1 MEPAEL
7 LQKIR
12 KIEIKTRSLSRSLFA
27 GEYHSAFK
35 GKGILFDRVREYEA
49 GDDIRTIDW
58 NVTARLNHPYVKI
71 FEEERELTVMLLIDV
86 SASADFGTQT
96 MLKRDM
102 IIELSAVLAFSA
114 LNNNDK
120 LGVLFYSSVVE
131 KFIPPQK
138 GKNHILRIIREM
150 LELKPR
156 HKGTDLGSALHY
168 MGNVFKKRCTAF
180 IISDFLDQSLE
191 KPLSIFGRRYDLIGL
206 QIFDIREQDMPELGL
221 IHFKN
226 TETGELILVDSDD
239 ARMRQNYALNWK
251 VFNENLDLMLRR
263 AGVDHVKIRTDQ
275 SYISPLLLLL
285 RRRERKG

>member
-7 LQKIR
+7 LHKIR
-12 KIEIKTRSLSRSLFA
+12 KIEIKTRSLSKSLFA

-35 GKGILFDRVREYEA
+35 GKGILFDRVREYEP

-71 FEEERELTVMLLIDV
+71 FEEERELTVILLIDV

-131 KFIPPQK
+131 KFIPPKK
-138 GKNHILRIIREM
+138 GKNHILQIIREM

-180 IISDFLDQSLE
+180 IISDFLDQGLE

-206 QIFDIREQDMPELGL
+206 QIYDIREQEMPELGL

-226 TETGELILVDSDD
+226 TETGDLILIDSDNT
-239 ARMRQNYALNWK
+239 RMRQNYALNWK
-251 VFNENLDLMLRR
+251 MFNENLDLMLRR

>member
-7 LQKIR
+7 LHKIR
-12 KIEIKTRSLSRSLFA
+12 RIEIKTRSLSKSLFA

-35 GKGILFDRVREYEA
+35 GKGILFDRVREYEP

-71 FEEERELTVMLLIDV
+71 FEEERELTVILLIDV

-131 KFIPPQK
+131 KFIPPKK
-138 GKNHILRIIREM
+138 GKNHILQIIREM

-180 IISDFLDQSLE
+180 IISDFLDQGLE

-206 QIFDIREQDMPELGL
+206 QIYDIREQEMPELGL

-226 TETGELILVDSDD
+226 TETGDLILIDSDNT
-239 ARMRQNYALNWK
+239 RMRQNYALNWK

>member
-7 LQKIR
+7 LHKIR
-12 KIEIKTRSLSRSLFA
+12 RIEIKTRSLSKSLFA

-35 GKGILFDRVREYEA
+35 GKGILFDRVREYEP

-71 FEEERELTVMLLIDV
+71 FEEERELTVILLIDV

-131 KFIPPQK
+131 KFIPPKK
-138 GKNHILRIIREM
+138 GKNHILQIIREM

-180 IISDFLDQSLE
+180 IISDFLDQGLE

-206 QIFDIREQDMPELGL
+206 QIYDIREQEMPELGL

-226 TETGELILVDSDD
+226 TETGDLILIDSDNT
-239 ARMRQNYALNWK
+239 RMRQNYALNWK
-251 VFNENLDLMLRR
+251 MFNENLDLMLRR

>member
-1 MEPAEL
+1 
-7 LQKIR
+7 
-12 KIEIKTRSLSRSLFA
+12 
-27 GEYHSAFK
+27 
-35 GKGILFDRVREYEA
+35 
-49 GDDIRTIDW
+49 
-58 NVTARLNHPYVKI
+58 
-71 FEEERELTVMLLIDV
+71 
-86 SASADFGTQT
+86 
-96 MLKRDM
+96 M

-131 KFIPPQK
+131 KFIPPKK
-138 GKNHILRIIREM
+138 GKNHILQIIREM

-180 IISDFLDQSLE
+180 IISDFLDQGLE

-206 QIFDIREQDMPELGL
+206 QIYDIREQEMPELGL

-226 TETGELILVDSDD
+226 TETGDLILIDSDNT
-239 ARMRQNYALNWK
+239 RMRQNYALNWK
-251 VFNENLDLMLRR
+251 MFNENLDLMLRR

>member
-12 KIEIKTRSLSRSLFA
+12 KIEIKTRSLSKSLFA

-35 GKGILFDRVREYEA
+35 GKGILFDRVREYEP
-49 GDDIRTIDW
+49 GDDIRAIDW

-71 FEEERELTVMLLIDV
+71 FSEERELTVMLLIDV
-86 SASADFGTQT
+86 SASSDFGTQT

-131 KFIPPQK
+131 KFIPPKK
-138 GKNHILRIIREM
+138 GKNHILQIIREM
-150 LELKPR
+150 LELKPN

-180 IISDFLDQSLE
+180 IISDFLDQGLE
-191 KPLSIFGRRYDLIGL
+191 KPLNIFGRKYDLIGL
-206 QIFDIREQDMPELGL
+206 QIYDIREQEMPDLGL

-226 TETGELILVDSDD
+226 TETGELILIDSDD
-239 ARMRQNYALNWK
+239 TKMRKNYAMNWNM
-251 VFNENLDLMLRR
+251 FNENLDLMLRR

>member
-180 IISDFLDQSLE
+180 IISDFLDQGLE

-226 TETGELILVDSDD
+226 TETGELILIDSDD

-251 VFNENLDLMLRR
+251 MFNENLDLMLRR

>member
-7 LQKIR
+7 LHKIR
-12 KIEIKTRSLSRSLFA
+12 KIEIKTRSLSKSLFA

-35 GKGILFDRVREYEA
+35 GKGILFDRVREYEP

-71 FEEERELTVMLLIDV
+71 FAEERELTVMLLIDV
-86 SASADFGTQT
+86 SASTDFGTQT

-131 KFIPPQK
+131 KFIPPKK
-138 GKNHILRIIREM
+138 GKNHILQIIREM

-180 IISDFLDQSLE
+180 IISDFLDQGLE

-206 QIFDIREQDMPELGL
+206 QIYDIREQEMPELGL

-226 TETGELILVDSDD
+226 TETGDLILIDSDNT
-239 ARMRQNYALNWK
+239 RMRQNYALNWK

>member
-251 VFNENLDLMLRR
+251 KFNENLDLMLRR

>member
-7 LQKIR
+7 LHKIR
-12 KIEIKTRSLSRSLFA
+12 KIEIKTRSLSKSLFA

-35 GKGILFDRVREYEA
+35 GKGILFDRVREYEP

-71 FEEERELTVMLLIDV
+71 FAEERELTVILLIDV

-131 KFIPPQK
+131 KFIPPKK
-138 GKNHILRIIREM
+138 GKNHILQIIREM

-180 IISDFLDQSLE
+180 IISDFLDQGLE

-206 QIFDIREQDMPELGL
+206 QIYDIREQEMPELGL

-226 TETGELILVDSDD
+226 TETGDLILIDSDNT
-239 ARMRQNYALNWK
+239 RMRQNYALNWK

>member
-1 MEPAEL
+1 MEQAEL

-12 KIEIKTRSLSRSLFA
+12 KIEIKTRSLSKSLFA
-27 GEYHSAFK
+27 DEYHSAFK
-35 GKGILFDRVREYEA
+35 GKGILFDRVREYEP
-49 GDDIRTIDW
+49 GDDIRAIDW

-71 FEEERELTVMLLIDV
+71 FSEERELTVMLLIDV
-86 SASADFGTQT
+86 SASSDFGTQT

-131 KFIPPQK
+131 KFIPPKK
-138 GKNHILRIIREM
+138 GKNHILQIIREM

-180 IISDFLDQSLE
+180 IISDFLDQGLE

-206 QIFDIREQDMPELGL
+206 QIYDIREQEMPELGL

-226 TETGELILVDSDD
+226 TETGDLILIDSDNT
-239 ARMRQNYALNWK
+239 RMRQNYALNWK